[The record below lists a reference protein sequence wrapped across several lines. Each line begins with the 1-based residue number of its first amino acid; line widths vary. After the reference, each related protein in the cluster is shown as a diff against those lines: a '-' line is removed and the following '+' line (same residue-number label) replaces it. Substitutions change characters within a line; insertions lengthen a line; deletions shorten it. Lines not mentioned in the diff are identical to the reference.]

1 MKRGPIFAA
10 LLLLAVLWSTTP
22 LAYGQPPGLASR
34 ITAARKA
41 NAVLMKQYSWSCRE
55 EFLKDGKPM
64 DTRIDSVTYG
74 PDGQLQRTILN
85 DDQSPLPHG
94 FLRKKV
100 AEKDR
105 KDLEKYLVALR
116 KLLDQYTL
124 PTAGKVLDF
133 VNSSTIQMP
142 DSNGLVQLT
151 GSDVVTAGDT
161 LTLWVQAASAQIQKA
176 QITSFFEGETVTASA
191 SFKTL
196 ATGLNHVAFAEVDVP
211 QKGYKLQIQNY
222 DYNQNN

>member
-1 MKRGPIFAA
+1 MKRIFMTASVLVFAQLFAA
-10 LLLLAVLWSTTP
+10 GLA
-22 LAYGQPPGLASR
+22 QPASEGLASR

-41 NAVLMKQYSWSCRE
+41 NATLMKQYSWSCRA
-55 EFLKDGKPM
+55 EFIKEGKVL

-74 PDGQLQRTILN
+74 PDGQLQRTVLN
-85 DDQSPLPHG
+85 DEKSPLPHG

-100 AEKDR
+100 AEKEREDV
-105 KDLEKYLVALR
+105 EKYLAGLR

-133 VNSSTIQMP
+133 VNQSSITAP
-142 DSNGLVQLT
+142 DANGMLELT
-151 GSDVVTAGDT
+151 GSSVVVVGDT
-161 LTLWVQAASAQIQKA
+161 FNLWLQAATQRSEKV
-176 QITSFFEGETVTASA
+176 QITSFFEGETVTANA

-196 ATGLNHVAFAEVDVP
+196 PSGLSHVAFAEIDVP
-211 QKGYKLQIQNY
+211 AKGYRLQIHNF

>member
-1 MKRGPIFAA
+1 MKRISILISLLMLADFCSSGFAQA
-10 LLLLAVLWSTTP
+10 A
-22 LAYGQPPGLASR
+22 GEGLANR

-41 NAVLMKQYSWSCRE
+41 NAALMKQYSWSCRA
-55 EFLKDGKPM
+55 EFIKEGKAL

-85 DDQSPLPHG
+85 DEKSPLPHG

-100 AEKDR
+100 AEKEREDV
-105 KDLEKYLVALR
+105 EKYLAGLR

-133 VNSSTIQMP
+133 VNQSTIQAP
-142 DSNGLVQLT
+142 DANGMLQLT
-151 GSDVVTAGDT
+151 GNSVVTAGDT
-161 LTLWVQAASAQIQKA
+161 FTMWIQAATAQTQKA
-176 QITSFFEGETVTASA
+176 QITSFYDGETVTANA

-196 ATGLNHVAFAEVDVP
+196 PSGLCHVAFAEIEVP
-211 QKGYKLQIQNY
+211 AKGYRLQIHNF